1 MSKFNKY
8 AKRADEI
15 VKAAFEEYRNAAAA
29 HIDAE
34 EQVSK
39 LKDQQK
45 SDGASPQLSAKIA
58 RAEADLIEA
67 KAAYRNAPRELEKR
81 MRDLEKI
88 RKELEA
94 ELAEALSAD
103 PAQLD
108 TNTLELM
115 KSGILT
121 ASEYAKLLDA
131 AQNAGNPTMTRLI
144 GKYAADA
151 AKAYRPGD
159 EEARVLNVVVARSRQ
174 DNGSEYL
181 KAFDYMVDVY
191 GRAVRNPAMIAMWEE
206 LTANVVEAF

>member
-34 EQVSK
+34 EQVNK

-81 MRDLEKI
+81 MRDLEEI

-151 AKAYRPGD
+151 AKAHHPGD

-191 GRAVRNPAMIAMWEE
+191 GRAVRNPAMMAKWEE
-206 LTANVVEAF
+206 LTERVVETF

>member
-1 MSKFNKY
+1 MSKFNNY
-8 AKRADEI
+8 AKRVDEI
-15 VKAAFEEYRNAAAA
+15 AKAAFEEYRNAVAA

-34 EQVSK
+34 EQVNK

-81 MRDLEKI
+81 LRDFERI
-88 RKELEA
+88 RKELAAEIEEA
-94 ELAEALSAD
+94 FSAD

-108 TNTLELM
+108 ANTLELM

-144 GKYAADA
+144 GKYATDA

-191 GRAVRNPAMIAMWEE
+191 GRAVRNPAMMATWEE
-206 LTANVVEAF
+206 LTARVVETF